1 MYKPPAN
8 KLPRSETGPR
18 LLVYTGKDII
28 RFYYDMTRRP
38 AGLQWQKPLLSSTPR
53 SKFRVSGSPGAK
65 ETLRSVWKK
74 KRSRELRGLHQ
85 EDAGG
90 LEGKLAFSSRLKK
103 TDAGSRRGVCGPRT
117 LRGAGHVSA
126 ELAISQFTLWSLV
139 AISSSGKQA
148 SVSAVQSAPDRVLSR
163 AETNRHVF
171 YSEGLIM
178 PEFYNFTP

>member
-1 MYKPPAN
+1 M
-8 KLPRSETGPR
+8 
-18 LLVYTGKDII
+18 
-28 RFYYDMTRRP
+28 
-38 AGLQWQKPLLSSTPR
+38 
-53 SKFRVSGSPGAK
+53 
-65 ETLRSVWKK
+65 
-74 KRSRELRGLHQ
+74 
-85 EDAGG
+85 
-90 LEGKLAFSSRLKK
+90 
-103 TDAGSRRGVCGPRT
+103 
-117 LRGAGHVSA
+117 SA

>member
-74 KRSRELRGLHQ
+74 KKEQGAPRSAPGGCGRSRGE
-85 EDAGG
+85 ASVF
-90 LEGKLAFSSRLKK
+90 FSSEKNRRWVAPGCLW
-103 TDAGSRRGVCGPRT
+103 TTNASRSGARERGV
-117 LRGAGHVSA
+117 GHLTVY
-126 ELAISQFTLWSLV
+126 SLV
-139 AISSSGKQA
+139 ARSHFLVRKTG
-148 SVSAVQSAPDRVLSR
+148 VGERRAVCP
-163 AETNRHVF
+163 
-171 YSEGLIM
+171 G
-178 PEFYNFTP
+178 

>member
-1 MYKPPAN
+1 MAEAAPLEHAPIQVSSEWLARCKGNPAQ
-8 KLPRSETGPR
+8 R
-18 LLVYTGKDII
+18 LEE
-28 RFYYDMTRRP
+28 
-38 AGLQWQKPLLSSTPR
+38 
-53 SKFRVSGSPGAK
+53 K
-65 ETLRSVWKK
+65 E
-74 KRSRELRGLHQ
+74 RSRELRGLHQ